1 MPQAG
6 FNLRFTCKGWFL
18 DRERVRSCLGTRTA
32 SALSKAGALVRTIA
46 RRSMRYVTSLREQ
59 HRQVAAGDRKRLTGD
74 PAPSPPGTPPHAVR
88 PHPWIR
94 EFLYYAYDPTAG
106 LATASPWRAGS
117 VVIGPVRLSS
127 RVNVPALHEFGGRVV
142 VLNKRRRQRK
152 IGSGGEIR
160 IGGRPSRTT
169 KPVVDRQGS
178 TVQVTYAR
186 PRTAAQV
193 ARANELNAALYGPA
207 HYMADY
213 PPRPY
218 MAPALGVAQP
228 SLPRLWLTSVKVAS

>member
-18 DRERVRSCLGTRTA
+18 DRERVRSYLGTRTA

-59 HRQVAAGDRKRLTGD
+59 QRQVAAGDRKRLTGE
-74 PAPSPPGTPPHAVR
+74 PAPSAPGQPPHAVR

-94 EFLYYAYDPTAG
+94 EFLYYAYDPA
-106 LATASPWRAGS
+106 ASS

-127 RVNVPALHEFGGRVV
+127 RINVPSLHEFGGAGVV
-142 VLNKRRRQRK
+142 RNKRRRVRRV
-152 IGSGGEIR
+152 GCGGEIR
-160 IGGRPSRTT
+160 VGGRACRTT
-169 KPVVDRQGS
+169 KPVVARQGA

-186 PRTAAQV
+186 LRTGAQV
-193 ARANELNAALYGPA
+193 ARANQLNEGLYGPA
-207 HYMADY
+207 SYMATY
-213 PPRPY
+213 APRPF
-218 MAPALGVAQP
+218 MGPALAVAAP
-228 SLPRLWLTSVKVAS
+228 SLPKLWAASVRAA